1 MLDVIS
7 KGYKLPFIR
16 VPDPCFI
23 RNNRSA
29 ELHPSFVE
37 ETIIRLLAA
46 DCMEEHLEPPYCVN
60 PLLLKT
66 LHSLSKVSTL
76 DSLSKVFEQNLWSPN
91 YFSFIVIL
99 GVPLL
104 YVLFIYLYIIIFLQ
118 ILLVV
123 DSIRNKLLLTFS
135 QDTIGWIFLAGIRS
149 S

>member
-1 MLDVIS
+1 MLVIRSLPLVPPRFVLSVIS

-66 LHSLSKVSTL
+66 LHSLSKV
-76 DSLSKVFEQNLWSPN
+76 FEQNFWSP
-91 YFSFIVIL
+91 
-99 GVPLL
+99 
-104 YVLFIYLYIIIFLQ
+104 
-118 ILLVV
+118 
-123 DSIRNKLLLTFS
+123 K
-135 QDTIGWIFLAGIRS
+135 
-149 S
+149 